1 MEFYSTTD
9 VGKKRKNNEDA
20 YANYTCDEFSLFIV
34 ADGMGGY
41 SAGEI
46 ASNMAV
52 EIIKDYIVNNFEKE
66 NIFDLI
72 AESVK
77 DANEAILKTSRQKE
91 ECRGMGTTIVIAI
104 LVDDYLYYS
113 NVGDSRIYLFSEDNL
128 KQISKDHSYV
138 QELLDIGAIS
148 EEDAKFYPKNLVT
161 SALGIEERYKININK
176 IPINVNDNLVLCT
189 DGLTDLIDDI
199 DIEDV
204 LQNKYE
210 VKESCE
216 ILQYMANS
224 TGGYDNI
231 TITIIKY

>member
-20 YANYTCDEFSLFIV
+20 FINYNSDDFDLFIV

-52 EIIKDYIVNNFEKE
+52 NIIKDYIVKNFDKE

-72 AESVK
+72 AESVR
-77 DANEAILKTSRQKE
+77 DANDAILQKSLKNE

-104 LVDDYLYYS
+104 IVDDCLYFS
-113 NVGDSRIYLFSEDNL
+113 NVGDSRIYLYSEDNFR
-128 KQISKDHSYV
+128 QISKDHSYV
-138 QELLDIGAIS
+138 QELLDIGAIT

-161 SALGIEERYKININK
+161 SAVGIENTYKININK
-176 IPINVNDNLVLCT
+176 IPLSPNDNILLCT

-210 VKESCE
+210 AKESCE

>member
-9 VGKKRKNNEDA
+9 VGKKRKNNED
-20 YANYTCDEFSLFIV
+20 YYSNYNSEEFNLFIV

-46 ASNMAV
+46 ASNLAV
-52 EIIKDYIVNNFEKE
+52 NIIMDYIISNFDKG
-66 NIFDLI
+66 NIFDVI
-72 AESVK
+72 AEAVK
-77 DANEAILKTSRQKE
+77 KANDYILKESYKKE
-91 ECRGMGTTIVIAI
+91 ECRGMGTTIVIALI
-104 LVDDYLYYS
+104 VDDLLYYS
-113 NVGDSRIYLFSEDNL
+113 NVGDSRIYTYFENKLN
-128 KQISKDHSYV
+128 QISKDHSYV
-138 QELLDIGAIS
+138 QELLDVGAIT

-161 SALGIEERYKININK
+161 SAVGTEDRYKINIDK
-176 IPINVNDNLVLCT
+176 IPLKKDEYILLCT
-189 DGLTDLIDDI
+189 DGLTDLIDDV

-204 LQNKYE
+204 LQNEYE
-210 VKESCE
+210 VKELCE